1 MRSRKSEDVRQTRAP
16 KRLTRASLARGV
28 RALSE
33 VDPGLARVAR
43 DYGLPPLWERE
54 EGFATLVLTI
64 LEQQVSLAS
73 ALAAFERLRAA
84 ASPVTPESFLTFD
97 DAQLRAF
104 GFSRQKALYCRLLA
118 RAILDGE
125 LDLPKL
131 ASLSDEDAR
140 AELLKL
146 KGVGAWTAEIY
157 LLRALL
163 RSDAWPAGDLALQLA
178 AQKVKRLPARPTAAE
193 LEALAERWRP
203 LRAVAARLLWLQ
215 YLDGRRAAHAR
226 DVPLLR
232 RRTAPRLRLQP
243 PEGPLLP
250 PPRARDSGRGAGLVE
265 ALSVKR

>member
-1 MRSRKSEDVRQTRAP
+1 MTRRPKAGGVSQSHMP

-28 RALSE
+28 KALSE
-33 VDPGLARVAR
+33 VDPDFAHIARA
-43 DYGLPPLWERE
+43 YGPPPLWERE

-84 ASPVTPESFLTFD
+84 ASVVTPESFLTFD

-125 LDLPKL
+125 LDLQKL
-131 ASLSDEDAR
+131 PTLSDTDAR
-140 AELLKL
+140 AELVKL

-163 RSDAWPAGDLALQLA
+163 RPDAWPAGDLALQLA
-178 AQKVKRLPARPTAAE
+178 AQQVKRLRARPTAAE
-193 LEALAERWRP
+193 LDALAEPWRP
-203 LRAVAARLLWLQ
+203 LRAVAARLLWLH
-215 YLDGRRAAHAR
+215 YLGGRRAA
-226 DVPLLR
+226 V
-232 RRTAPRLRLQP
+232 RL
-243 PEGPLLP
+243 
-250 PPRARDSGRGAGLVE
+250 
-265 ALSVKR
+265 